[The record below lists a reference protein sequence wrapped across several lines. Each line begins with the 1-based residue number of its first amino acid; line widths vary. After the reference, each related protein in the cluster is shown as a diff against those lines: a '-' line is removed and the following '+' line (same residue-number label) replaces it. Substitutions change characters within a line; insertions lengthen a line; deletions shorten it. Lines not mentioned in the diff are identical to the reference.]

1 MDFGAEII
9 NISKIKDSFF
19 IGDKVAGTNLD
30 VLLQFKISHIINA
43 AGNQIFNYF
52 ESVGIQ
58 YYTLYWSEN
67 PSQVL
72 FDKNDEIV
80 DKILLF
86 IKESL
91 SNGEGLLIHSVKGQ
105 DRCCVVVIIYLM
117 RKYNWSVSKSID
129 FLKSKKEDIEIEPYF
144 LEQLL
149 SYEMRLS
156 KITNIKSNWIE
167 LTSEDNDENLLRNT
181 YVNGIPVKQLN
192 SVGMNEINNNNKIAS
207 MNKDNEAENLG
218 KKNKLHINWAENDKL
233 VNFNYEKELLFQE
246 EIQDITSHIMIKPTK
261 SSIKAKSR
269 NESSL
274 SQALSLN
281 SKKENL
287 YGNNI
292 PGNLNKKKL
301 KIRADVNLDKISS
314 EYSNISPNI
323 LKQIIEN
330 DIPGNLNKKKLKIR
344 ADVNLDKIS
353 SEYSNISPN
362 ILKQIIENDS
372 FYFVNTSKNN
382 TNNNQKLINKKNRP
396 LSYDN
401 KSKTMLKNNKDKG
414 PNKLMESEKI
424 NNDQIGSK
432 SYSLSKNGNLCKKSI
447 NNNNDMNYN
456 NYYFTNEQYRIKK
469 LIENNKGNKL
479 LISLNNQ
486 NKMNDLINNF
496 TYFNNN
502 NYING
507 SSQLKKLY
515 TNSSNKN
522 YCNFNA
528 NNLSNSLKRSNLE
541 LQNNK
546 KKSKYISF
554 Y

>member
-1 MDFGAEII
+1 
-9 NISKIKDSFF
+9 
-19 IGDKVAGTNLD
+19 
-30 VLLQFKISHIINA
+30 
-43 AGNQIFNYF
+43 
-52 ESVGIQ
+52 
-58 YYTLYWSEN
+58 
-67 PSQVL
+67 VL

-129 FLKSKKEDIEIEPYF
+129 FLKSKKEDIEIPPYF

-149 SYEMRLS
+149 SYEKRLS
-156 KITNIKSNWIE
+156 KITNIKSNWTG

-181 YVNGIPVKQLN
+181 YVNGIPVKKLN
-192 SVGMNEINNNNKIAS
+192 SLGFNTINNNNKNAS
-207 MNKDNEAENLG
+207 MNKDSESENLN

-233 VNFNYEKELLFQE
+233 VNFNFEKELLFQY
-246 EIQDITSHIMIKPTK
+246 EIQDIKSHILIRPIK
-261 SSIKAKSR
+261 SSIKTKSR

-274 SQALSLN
+274 SQALSMN

-292 PGNLNKKKL
+292 PENLNKKKL

-314 EYSNISPNI
+314 EFN
-323 LKQIIEN
+323 
-330 DIPGNLNKKKLKIR
+330 
-344 ADVNLDKIS
+344 
-353 SEYSNISPN
+353 NISPN

-372 FYFVNTSKNN
+372 FYFVNTTKNN
-382 TNNNQKLINKKNRP
+382 ANNNQKLTNKKNRP

-401 KSKTMLKNNKDKG
+401 KNKNMLKNNKEKG

-424 NNDQIGSK
+424 NNDQITNK
-432 SYSLSKNGNLCKKSI
+432 SYSLSKNGNICKKSI
-447 NNNNDMNYN
+447 NSNNDVNYN

-486 NKMNDLINNF
+486 NKMNDLINYF

-515 TNSSNKN
+515 NNSSNKN
-522 YCNFNA
+522 YCNFN
-528 NNLSNSLKRSNLE
+528 NTNYLSNSLKRSNLD

-546 KKSKYISF
+546 KKSKYIYF

>member
-43 AGNQIFNYF
+43 AGNQILNYF

-67 PSQVL
+67 PNQVL

-117 RKYNWSVSKSID
+117 RKYNWSVNKSID

-156 KITNIKSNWIE
+156 KITNIKSNWAE
-167 LTSEDNDENLLRNT
+167 LASEDNDENLLRNT
-181 YVNGIPVKQLN
+181 YVNGIPVKQLD
-192 SVGMNEINNNNKIAS
+192 SVGINTINNNNAT
-207 MNKDNEAENLG
+207 MNKVNEAENLT
-218 KKNKLHINWAENDKL
+218 KKNKLHIIWAENDKL
-233 VNFNYEKELLFQE
+233 VNFNIEKELLFQD
-246 EIQDITSHIMIKPTK
+246 EIQDIKCHLLIKPMK
-261 SSIKAKSR
+261 SSIRAKSR

-274 SQALSLN
+274 SQALSIN
-281 SKKENL
+281 SKMKE
-287 YGNNI
+287 GNNI

-314 EYSNISPNI
+314 EFN
-323 LKQIIEN
+323 
-330 DIPGNLNKKKLKIR
+330 
-344 ADVNLDKIS
+344 
-353 SEYSNISPN
+353 NISPN

-372 FYFVNTSKNN
+372 FYFVNTTKNS
-382 TNNNQKLINKKNRP
+382 TNNNQKLTIKKSRP

-401 KSKTMLKNNKDKG
+401 KSKNMVKNNKEKG
-414 PNKLMESEKI
+414 LNKLMESEKI
-424 NNDQIGSK
+424 NNDQFNSK
-432 SYSLSKNGNLCKKSI
+432 SYSLSKNGNIYKKSI
-447 NNNNDMNYN
+447 NSNNDMNYN
-456 NYYFTNEQYRIKK
+456 NYYFTNEQDRIKK

-486 NKMNDLINNF
+486 NKMNDLINYF

-515 TNSSNKN
+515 NNSSNKN

-541 LQNNK
+541 IQNNK
-546 KKSKYISF
+546 KKSKY
-554 Y
+554 

>member
-43 AGNQIFNYF
+43 AGNQFFNYF

-233 VNFNYEKELLFQE
+233 VNCNFEKELLFQE

-287 YGNNI
+287 YGNN
-292 PGNLNKKKL
+292 
-301 KIRADVNLDKISS
+301 
-314 EYSNISPNI
+314 
-323 LKQIIEN
+323 
-330 DIPGNLNKKKLKIR
+330 IPGNLNKKKLKIR

-447 NNNNDMNYN
+447 NNNNEMNYN

>member
-330 DIPGNLNKKKLKIR
+330 D
-344 ADVNLDKIS
+344 
-353 SEYSNISPN
+353 
-362 ILKQIIENDS
+362 S

>member
-218 KKNKLHINWAENDKL
+218 KKNKLHINWAENDNL
-233 VNFNYEKELLFQE
+233 VNFNFEKELLFQE

-274 SQALSLN
+274 SQALSMN

-287 YGNNI
+287 YGNN
-292 PGNLNKKKL
+292 
-301 KIRADVNLDKISS
+301 
-314 EYSNISPNI
+314 
-323 LKQIIEN
+323 
-330 DIPGNLNKKKLKIR
+330 IPGNLNKKKLKIR

>member
-52 ESVGIQ
+52 ESIGIQ

-67 PSQVL
+67 PSQEL

-156 KITNIKSNWIE
+156 KIANIKSNWTE
-167 LTSEDNDENLLRNT
+167 LTNEDNDENLLRNT

-192 SVGMNEINNNNKIAS
+192 SVGFNTINNNKNVAI
-207 MNKDNEAENLG
+207 NKDNDSENLN

-233 VNFNYEKELLFQE
+233 VNLNFEKELLFQE
-246 EIQDITSHIMIKPTK
+246 EIQDITSHILIKPTK
-261 SSIKAKSR
+261 SSIKTKSR

-314 EYSNISPNI
+314 EYN
-323 LKQIIEN
+323 
-330 DIPGNLNKKKLKIR
+330 
-344 ADVNLDKIS
+344 
-353 SEYSNISPN
+353 NISPN

-372 FYFVNTSKNN
+372 FYFVNTTKNN
-382 TNNNQKLINKKNRP
+382 VNNNQKLTNKKNRP
-396 LSYDN
+396 LSYDSKN
-401 KSKTMLKNNKDKG
+401 KNMLKNNKEKG
-414 PNKLMESEKI
+414 PNKLMENEKI
-424 NNDQIGSK
+424 NNDQIGNK
-432 SYSLSKNGNLCKKSI
+432 SYSLSKNGNIYKKSI
-447 NNNNDMNYN
+447 NSNNDMNYN

-486 NKMNDLINNF
+486 NKMNDLINYF

-507 SSQLKKLY
+507 NSQLKKLY
-515 TNSSNKN
+515 NNSSNKN
-522 YCNFNA
+522 YYNFNA
-528 NNLSNSLKRSNLE
+528 YNLSNSLKRSNLE

-546 KKSKYISF
+546 KKSKYIN
-554 Y
+554 YY

>member
-1 MDFGAEII
+1 MDFSSEII

-43 AGNQIFNYF
+43 AGNQILNYF

-67 PSQVL
+67 PNQIL

-117 RKYNWSVSKSID
+117 RKYNWSVNKSID

-144 LEQLL
+144 LQQLL

-156 KITNIKSNWIE
+156 KITNIKSNWTE

-181 YVNGIPVKQLN
+181 FVNGIPVKQLN
-192 SVGMNEINNNNKIAS
+192 SVGFNTIINNNQNAS
-207 MNKDNEAENLG
+207 MNKDSEAENLS
-218 KKNKLHINWAENDKL
+218 KKNKSHINWAENDKL
-233 VNFNYEKELLFQE
+233 VNLNFEKELLFQD
-246 EIQDITSHIMIKPTK
+246 EIQDITSHILIKPIK
-261 SSIKAKSR
+261 SSIKTKSR

-274 SQALSLN
+274 SQALSMN

-287 YGNNI
+287 YVSNI
-292 PGNLNKKKL
+292 PGNINKKKL

-314 EYSNISPNI
+314 EYN
-323 LKQIIEN
+323 
-330 DIPGNLNKKKLKIR
+330 
-344 ADVNLDKIS
+344 
-353 SEYSNISPN
+353 NISPN

-372 FYFVNTSKNN
+372 FYFVNTTKNN
-382 TNNNQKLINKKNRP
+382 TNNNQKLANKKNRP

-401 KSKTMLKNNKDKG
+401 KSKNMFKNNKEKG

-424 NNDQIGSK
+424 NNDQISNK
-432 SYSLSKNGNLCKKSI
+432 SYSLSKNGNIYKKSI
-447 NNNNDMNYN
+447 NSNNDVNYN

-486 NKMNDLINNF
+486 NKMNDLINYF

-515 TNSSNKN
+515 NNSSNKN
-522 YCNFNA
+522 YYNFNT

-546 KKSKYISF
+546 KKSKYKYFINF
-554 Y
+554 

>member
-43 AGNQIFNYF
+43 AGNEIFNYF

-218 KKNKLHINWAENDKL
+218 KKNKLHINWAENDNL
-233 VNFNYEKELLFQE
+233 VNFNFEKELLFQE
-246 EIQDITSHIMIKPTK
+246 EIQDITSHILIKPTK

-287 YGNNI
+287 YGNN
-292 PGNLNKKKL
+292 
-301 KIRADVNLDKISS
+301 
-314 EYSNISPNI
+314 
-323 LKQIIEN
+323 
-330 DIPGNLNKKKLKIR
+330 IPGNLNKKKLKIR